1 MAAPLVQLTPP
12 SPRAPAAPAAPLRKP
27 AWLRVQAPGGPNYLA
42 LKHLM
47 RDLQLHTVCEEA
59 HCPNIGECWEH
70 RAATFMILGDVCT
83 RNCAYCAVAH
93 GTPRP
98 LDPGE
103 PARLAEAVARM
114 GLKHVVITSVDRD
127 DLPHGGAETFAA
139 CVAEIRRRLPET
151 SVEVLIPDFKGSEAA
166 LRIAVAARPDILN
179 HNLETIERLYRLA
192 RPGGRYSRALEL
204 LRRAKE
210 LDPGLLT
217 KSGIICGLGE
227 EWDELLAA
235 MQDLRAQRV
244 DILTLGQYLR
254 PSAAHLPITR
264 YYTPDEFGEIG
275 GFCHLY
281 IGQEAVAAGSLA
293 VLRDDDYVIC
303 SYREHGQ
310 ALVRGVPANAV
321 MAELFGKATGCSR
334 GKGGSMHLF
343 DAGRRFMGGHGIVGG
358 HIPLAAGLGFAIKYR
373 GGDQI
378 CLCYFGE
385 AAVNIGAFHEALN
398 MASVWKLP
406 IIFLCENNR
415 YGMGTAFE
423 RVAAVTDVVEHAC
436 SYDMAAELVNGMDV
450 LAVYEA
456 TRRAA
461 ERARKGGHPT
471 LLEVRTYRFM
481 GHSMSDPL
489 HGVYRTKEE
498 VEEQRKRD
506 PISQL
511 AGKLKEEGVLDE
523 AGLDALDAEVRAE
536 TEEAVRFAD
545 QSPDPDP
552 AELTTHVLAE

>member
-1 MAAPLVQLTPP
+1 MATATAQ
-12 SPRAPAAPAAPLRKP
+12 PAKDE
-27 AWLRVQAPGGPNYLA
+27 A
-42 LKHLM
+42 LL
-47 RDLQLHTVCEEA
+47 DLQRRMLRQMLLVRRFEEKA
-59 HCPNIGECWEH
+59 
-70 RAATFMILGDVCT
+70 
-83 RNCAYCAVAH
+83 
-93 GTPRP
+93 
-98 LDPGE
+98 
-103 PARLAEAVARM
+103 AEAY
-114 GLKHVVITSVDRD
+114 
-127 DLPHGGAETFAA
+127 
-139 CVAEIRRRLPET
+139 
-151 SVEVLIPDFKGSEAA
+151 A
-166 LRIAVAARPDILN
+166 L
-179 HNLETIERLYRLA
+179 
-192 RPGGRYSRALEL
+192 G
-204 LRRAKE
+204 K
-210 LDPGLLT
+210 
-217 KSGIICGLGE
+217 
-227 EWDELLAA
+227 
-235 MQDLRAQRV
+235 
-244 DILTLGQYLR
+244 
-254 PSAAHLPITR
+254 
-264 YYTPDEFGEIG
+264 IG

-281 IGQEAVAAGSLA
+281 IGQEAAAAGSLA

-406 IIFLCENNR
+406 IIFCCENNR

-436 SYDMAAELVNGMDV
+436 SYDMAAELVNGMDAM
-450 LAVYEA
+450 AVYGA
-456 TRRAA
+456 TERAA
-461 ERARKGGHPT
+461 ERARKTGHPT

-498 VEEQRKRD
+498 VEEQKKRD

-511 AGKLKEEGVLDE
+511 VVKLKEEGALDD
-523 AGLDALDAEVRAE
+523 AALDALDAEVRAVV
-536 TEEAVRFAD
+536 EAAVQFAD
-545 QSPDPDP
+545 QSPDPDLS
-552 AELTTHVLAE
+552 ELTSHVLVE